1 MVMWNGVRAGRSWKW
16 SLVCITGIAFALAV
30 PAAAQQPQAIIVRNG
45 LIVTAEGRMEADVR
59 IRGEQVAEIGRD
71 LASATGVRE
80 IDARGMLLLPGAV
93 DTHTHLNP
101 EMPDPPRPR
110 GNQDDYVSGSAA
122 AFAGGAT
129 TISNFIPMR
138 PGEDV
143 SAYAARVIGG
153 IEKSAVADFFIHV
166 TVGNDPARFTQEVLD
181 ELADRGFVSTGEDF
195 LARESFDLNALA
207 WFKTF
212 KASGP
217 AGVLSMLHAEDYA
230 IMAEAQERLMAEG
243 RGSIHNFGQ
252 SAPVVAEV
260 VAVQRGVAIAEA
272 TGSPIYILH
281 MSSGR
286 ALRVA
291 EDAMARGL
299 PVYVETR
306 PMYLHLTQDVY
317 QRPDA
322 GLYLGGPPLR
332 EKWDQDMLWE
342 GIRKG
347 SIHTIGTDHTGYSR
361 QAKLDPTQTIVDKR
375 MGFSNLQ
382 EYLPMLFSEGVL
394 KERITLEQFVAV
406 TATNAAKLFGMYPR
420 KGTIQ
425 VGSDADIVIWDPAM
439 KKTIRDEDQFSNVG
453 YSTYAGWEV
462 TGFPRTT
469 IRRGEVVYD
478 NGRVLA
484 QPGSGKF
491 IPGAPFERPHLRQ
504 PSNQE

>member
-1 MVMWNGVRAGRSWKW
+1 MVNSNGVRTVRSWKW
-16 SLVCITGIAFALAV
+16 PLVCITGIAFALAGL
-30 PAAAQQPQAIIVRNG
+30 AAAQQPAEIIVRNG

-59 IRGEQVAEIGRD
+59 IRGEKIAEIGRD
-71 LASATGVRE
+71 LAASAGERE
-80 IDARGMLLLPGAV
+80 IDAHGMLLLPGAV

-101 EMPDPPRPR
+101 EMPDPPRPKA
-110 GNQDDYVSGSAA
+110 NQDDYVSGSAA

-129 TISNFIPMR
+129 TISNFIPVQ
-138 PGEDV
+138 PDEDV
-143 SAYAARVIGG
+143 SAYALRVIGG
-153 IEKSAVADFFIHV
+153 IEKSAMADFFIHV
-166 TVGNDPARFTQEVLD
+166 TVGNDPARFTREMLD
-181 ELADRGFVSTGEDF
+181 ELAGRGFVSTGEDF

-207 WFKTF
+207 WLKVF

-217 AGVLSMLHAEDYA
+217 AGVLSMLHAEDYS

-260 VAVQRGVAIAEA
+260 VAVQRAVAFAEA

-286 ALRVA
+286 AHRVA

-306 PMYLHLTQDVY
+306 PMYLHLTQEVY

-342 GIRKG
+342 GIANG
-347 SIHTIGTDHTGYSR
+347 TVHTIGTDHTGYSR
-361 QAKLDPTQTIVDKR
+361 EAKLDPTQTIVDKR

-406 TATNAAKLFGMYPR
+406 TSTNAAKLFGMYPR

-425 VGSDADIVIWDPAM
+425 VGSDADIVIWDPTM
-439 KKTIRDEDQFSNVG
+439 TKTIRDEEQLSNVK

-469 IRRGEVVYD
+469 IRRGEIVYD
-478 NGRVLA
+478 NGQVIA

-491 IPGAPFERPHLRQ
+491 IPGEPFKRQ
-504 PSNQE
+504 YLGPVSNRN

>member
-1 MVMWNGVRAGRSWKW
+1 MVSSNGVRTCCSWNW
-16 SLVCITGIAFALAV
+16 LLVCITVIAVAPVGHLV
-30 PAAAQQPQAIIVRNG
+30 AQDAELIIRNG
-45 LIVTAEGRMEADVR
+45 LIVTEEGRMEADVR
-59 IRGEQVAEIGRD
+59 IRGETIAEIGPD
-71 LASATGVRE
+71 LPSSSGGTE

-93 DTHTHLNP
+93 DTHTHLNV
-101 EMPDPPRPR
+101 EMPDPPRPQ

-129 TISNFIPMR
+129 TISNFIPLL
-138 PGEDV
+138 PNEDV

-153 IEKSAVADFFIHV
+153 IERSAMADFFIHV
-166 TVGNDPARFTQEVLD
+166 TIGNDPTPFTPDMLA
-181 ELADRGFVSTGEDF
+181 ELVGRGFVSTGEDF
-195 LARESFDLNALA
+195 LARESFDSNALA

-212 KASGP
+212 RDSGP
-217 AGVLSMLHAEDYA
+217 AGVLSMLHAEDYS
-230 IMAEAQERLMAEG
+230 ILAEAQERLMAEG
-243 RGSIHNFGQ
+243 RGSIHNFAQ

-260 VAVQRGVAIAEA
+260 VAVERAVAIAEA
-272 TGSPIYILH
+272 TGSPVYILH
-281 MSSGR
+281 TSSGR
-286 ALRVA
+286 ALKVA

-306 PMYLHLTQDVY
+306 PMYLHLTQEVY

-342 GIRKG
+342 GIAKG
-347 SIHTIGTDHTGYSR
+347 TIHTIGTDHTGYAKE
-361 QAKLDPTQTIVDKR
+361 AKLDPTQTIVDRR
-375 MGFSNLQ
+375 MGLSNLQ
-382 EYLPMLFSEGVL
+382 EYLPMMFSEGVL

-406 TATNAAKLFGMYPR
+406 TSTNAAKLFGMYPR

-425 VGSDADIVIWDPAM
+425 VGSDADIVIWDPTIT
-439 KKTIRDEDQFSNVG
+439 KTIRDEDQLSNVK

-478 NGRVLA
+478 NDQVIA

-491 IPGAPFERPHLRQ
+491 IPGSPFERQHLG
-504 PSNQE
+504 PTSNRE